1 MEGETDIYK
10 LSRRD
15 IVKTQLYTQS
25 SVQSTNS
32 STMCALHAVV
42 GVGAMIYCKKCRD
55 GDFIEYEETL
65 TSKSSNF
72 INFSKSILCTTS

>member
-25 SVQSTNS
+25 RVESTNS

-42 GVGAMIYCKKCRD
+42 GVGAMIYCKKVQRR
-55 GDFIEYEETL
+55 
-65 TSKSSNF
+65 
-72 INFSKSILCTTS
+72 